1 MDLYTFSLL
10 LGGAGL
16 AAMGLN
22 SLGHHAGAS
31 HSHGPAHGAGDS
43 GHGHSLSHGHGH
55 AHGDGAAH
63 PHLPAPTAD
72 HGHAHPGHA
81 HEATATMSRAALA
94 LLSPR
99 VLFSILL
106 GLGLTGILAR
116 DLLAGIPLFAASV
129 VGGLLF
135 ERLAV
140 SPLWNFLLRF
150 ASRPALTLES
160 CVTDDATAVTAFDS
174 RGQGLIAV
182 EVDGQVVQVLGTL
195 QAADREAGVRV
206 KAGDRVRIEEVDA
219 GRNRCTV
226 SVP

>member
-22 SLGHHAGAS
+22 SLSHHAGAS
-31 HSHGPAHGAGDS
+31 HSHGPALGAGHS
-43 GHGHSLSHGHGH
+43 GHGHGHGP
-55 AHGDGAAH
+55 AH
-63 PHLPAPTAD
+63 PHLPAHPAAHGQAHT
-72 HGHAHPGHA
+72 GHAHP
-81 HEATATMSRAALA
+81 ATETMSRAALA

-106 GLGLTGILAR
+106 GLGLTGILGR
-116 DLLAGIPLFAASV
+116 ELLGGVPLFAVSV
-129 VGGLLF
+129 AGGLLF

-140 SPLWNFLLRF
+140 TPLWNFLLRF

-160 CVTDDATAVTAFDS
+160 CVTDDATAVTAFDN

-182 EVDGQVVQVLGTL
+182 EMDGQVVQVLGTL
-195 QAADREAGVRV
+195 QASDREAGVRV
-206 KAGDRVRIEEVDA
+206 KAGDRVRIEDVDA

-226 SVP
+226 SKP

>member
-16 AAMGLN
+16 AAMGIN

-31 HSHGPAHGAGDS
+31 HSHGA
-43 GHGHSLSHGHGH
+43 SHGPGSGLQHPSAHSPTHGQAHTAHGH
-55 AHGDGAAH
+55 AHA
-63 PHLPAPTAD
+63 
-72 HGHAHPGHA
+72 GHAHA
-81 HEATATMSRAALA
+81 VTETISRTALA

-99 VLFSILL
+99 VLFSLLL
-106 GLGLTGILAR
+106 GLGLTGLLAR
-116 DLLAGIPLFAASV
+116 QLLGGLPLLAVAIGGGI
-129 VGGLLF
+129 LF

-140 SPLWNFLLRF
+140 TPLWHFLLRF
-150 ASRPALTLES
+150 ASRPAVTLES
-160 CVTDDATAVTAFDS
+160 CITDEATAVTSFD
-174 RGQGLIAV
+174 RQGQGLIAV
-182 EVDGQVVQVLGTL
+182 EVDGQMVQVLGTL

-206 KAGDRVRIEEVDA
+206 RAGDRVRIEEVDA

>member
-1 MDLYTFSLL
+1 
-10 LGGAGL
+10 
-16 AAMGLN
+16 
-22 SLGHHAGAS
+22 
-31 HSHGPAHGAGDS
+31 
-43 GHGHSLSHGHGH
+43 
-55 AHGDGAAH
+55 
-63 PHLPAPTAD
+63 
-72 HGHAHPGHA
+72 
-81 HEATATMSRAALA
+81 MSRAALA

-106 GLGLTGILAR
+106 GLGLTGMLGR
-116 DLLAGIPLFAASV
+116 ELLGGVPLFAVSV

-140 SPLWNFLLRF
+140 TPLWNFLLRF

-160 CVTDDATAVTAFDS
+160 CVTDDATAVTAFDN

-206 KAGDRVRIEEVDA
+206 KAGDRVRIEDVDA

-226 SVP
+226 SKP